1 MKKIFCLR
9 TGQDNEHVQG
19 LCTSVFYAKNDR
31 RQRQMCIRDRDN
43 EHVQGLCTSVF
54 YAKNDMLKECAQKIR
69 IV

>member
-19 LCTSVFYAKNDR
+19 LCTSVFYAKND
-31 RQRQMCIRDRDN
+31 MI
-43 EHVQGLCTSVF
+43 
-54 YAKNDMLKECAQKIR
+54 KECAQKIR